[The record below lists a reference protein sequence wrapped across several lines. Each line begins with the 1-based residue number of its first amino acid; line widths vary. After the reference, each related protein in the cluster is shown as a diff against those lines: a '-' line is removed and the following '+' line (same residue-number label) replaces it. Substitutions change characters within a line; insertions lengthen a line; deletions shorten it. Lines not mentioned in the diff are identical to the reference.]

1 MNIGYVGYKAK
12 KKRRLLKSIFFIC
25 FITIIIFL
33 YYNSFEKETQIILE
47 SKNADSLAVIESI
60 ERINSLELNIIE
72 KDQKLVLREN
82 IIDNLRNDINK
93 LKDQNAKLNEL
104 TNLLEKKNINNNES
118 SKKNYDIEKNKLSKE
133 IENYLLEIKKLKND
147 FILLNND
154 LNIMKSN
161 KKNAENENKKLLDQ
175 ISKLKRIIVENEKKI
190 SKLEDISHH

>member
-1 MNIGYVGYKAK
+1 
-12 KKRRLLKSIFFIC
+12 
-25 FITIIIFL
+25 
-33 YYNSFEKETQIILE
+33 
-47 SKNADSLAVIESI
+47 
-60 ERINSLELNIIE
+60 LELNIIE